1 MGYEVNRANYLSLG
15 LLTFSVSWS
24 GLKSYF
30 SHMIDID
37 SLSTSEIIQ
46 IDWNPFIK
54 VLKMALDY
62 PGLEHFDHED
72 TIERIQGNY
81 RLNIITIGVIE

>member
-46 IDWNPFIK
+46 ID
-54 VLKMALDY
+54 
-62 PGLEHFDHED
+62 
-72 TIERIQGNY
+72 
-81 RLNIITIGVIE
+81 